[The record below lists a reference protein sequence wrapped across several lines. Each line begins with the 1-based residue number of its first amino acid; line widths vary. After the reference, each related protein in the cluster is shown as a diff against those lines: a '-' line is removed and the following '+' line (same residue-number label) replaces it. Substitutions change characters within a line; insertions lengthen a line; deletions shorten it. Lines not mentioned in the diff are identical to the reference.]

1 MRRLAPAALLATLA
15 LSIAPAVLAQPPPPP
30 PDRPRPALDLVVE
43 QYKLDNGLEVVLHED
58 HRTPVIAVNLWYHVG
73 SKDEPAGKNG
83 FAHLFEHVMF
93 QGSRHVGEDLFFKY
107 LERVGAS
114 DTNGSTNDDR
124 TNYYETVP
132 TNQLELALWLESDRM
147 AFLLDHVNQETFA
160 SQREVVLN
168 ERRQNYENA
177 PYGFVHEFMRRYLF
191 PDAHP
196 YHRTTIGSPEDLGAA
211 TLDDVKSF
219 FRTFYVPN
227 NASLVIAGDLDKAR
241 TRELVTRYFGPIVRG
256 AEPPVH
262 RTPVPVD
269 LPGEKRLR
277 VEADV
282 ELARV
287 QIAWVT
293 PPHFAA
299 DDAELDAVAEVL
311 SSGKS
316 SRLHKRLVR
325 DLEIAQDVGAAQ
337 SSEQLAST
345 FSIMVTMK
353 KGKSPDQA
361 LAVVD
366 EELARLR
373 AGAPSDVETT
383 RARTQLLSHLVFGA
397 ERITGRANLL
407 NNFVQLTGDAGRY
420 AKDAARYEALTA
432 AGLQRAVT
440 TWLPEKKR
448 VVAIVVPTPGAPR
461 AGRLAEVK

>member
-1 MRRLAPAALLATLA
+1 MRRFAKAALLGSLALSATLAAAPAAHAQRAAVA
-15 LSIAPAVLAQPPPPP
+15 LP
-30 PDRPRPALDLVVE
+30 VE

-58 HRTPVIAVNLWYHVG
+58 HRTPVIAVNIWYHVG

-107 LERVGAS
+107 LERSGAS
-114 DTNGSTNDDR
+114 DINGSTNDDR
-124 TNYYETVP
+124 TNYFETVP
-132 TNQLELALWLESDRM
+132 SNQLELALWLESDRM

-177 PYGFVHEFMRRYLF
+177 PYGFVHEFVRRYLF

-196 YHRTTIGSPEDLGAA
+196 YHRTTIGSPEDLNAA

-241 TRELVTRYFGPIVRG
+241 VKELVSKYFAPIVRG
-256 AEPPVH
+256 ADPPVH
-262 RTPVPVD
+262 KDPAPVD

-282 ELARV
+282 ELGRV
-287 QIAWVT
+287 QVSWVT
-293 PPHFAA
+293 PPHFAPG
-299 DDAELDAVAEVL
+299 DAELDAVSEVL

-316 SRLHKRLVR
+316 SRLQKRLVR
-325 DLEIAQDVGAAQ
+325 DLEIAQDVSVSQ

-345 FSIMVTMK
+345 FSIAVTLK
-353 KGKSPDQA
+353 KGKSPEQA

-366 EELARLR
+366 EELAKLR
-373 AGAPSDVETT
+373 AAPPGEVELT
-383 RARTQLLSHLVFGA
+383 RARTQLLAQLVFGA
-397 ERITGRANLL
+397 ERITTRGNLL
-407 NNFVQLTGDAGRY
+407 NTYVQLTGDAGRY
-420 AKDAARYEALTA
+420 EKEATRYEGLTA
-432 AGLQRAVT
+432 ADLQRAAA

-448 VVAIVVPTPGAPR
+448 VVTIVVPTPGAPR